1 MPWKQLLQQLQ
12 YWVIILFLNLIRCTL
27 FLREKTSFLI
37 RVLFSISFFP
47 VQDEQDE
54 FPIFEQAT
62 YQSTVKENS
71 ENEFVTKVTAI
82 DKDEVAS
89 VTYEIISGDRNLF
102 EIDPKSGEIR
112 TQKGLDYEIQR
123 MHFLTI
129 STEESRG
136 IFNGKQ
142 TTCIGKKLCLR
153 KKGPVCNVNFQ
164 FHENMKS
171 FHLFFLQHNF
181 ILKKKVEISSNFAL

>member
-1 MPWKQLLQQLQ
+1 M
-12 YWVIILFLNLIRCTL
+12 CT
-27 FLREKTSFLI
+27 FGKISFLI
-37 RVLFSISFFP
+37 RVIFSILPFFP

-54 FPIFEQAT
+54 FPVFEQAT

-71 ENEFVTKVTAI
+71 ESEFVTKVTAI

-142 TTCIGKKLCLR
+142 TTCIGKKLCLKNRTGLQCKLLISR
-153 KKGPVCNVNFQ
+153 KYEIISLQLAVF
-164 FHENMKS
+164 EM
-171 FHLFFLQHNF
+171 FL
-181 ILKKKVEISSNFAL
+181 IIC